1 MKYMIIGSVKEP
13 YEENYAKVLEIEK
26 KRLEKK
32 EAFTLQNKMLTKMY
46 VSMGSPSWTYWVVD
60 CEPEDIVKWSKVY
73 AEVMIAEVIP
83 VITRE
88 EWAKL

>member
-26 KRLEKK
+26 KRQEKG
-32 EAFTLQNKMLTKMY
+32 EAFSLQNKMLTSMY
-46 VSMGSPSWTYWVVD
+46 VSVGSPSWTYWVVD

-73 AEVMIAEVIP
+73 ADVMVAEVIP
-83 VITRE
+83 VMTRD

>member
-32 EAFTLQNKMLTKMY
+32 EAISLQKKMLTKMY
-46 VSMGSPSWTYWVVD
+46 VSMGSPSWTYCARASV
-60 CEPEDIVKWSKVY
+60 
-73 AEVMIAEVIP
+73 
-83 VITRE
+83 T
-88 EWAKL
+88 